1 MGKKSNTELLIEEL
15 VQLPDDMKEKVAIH
29 LLGTVQ
35 GMKIAAALDND
46 KKSA

>member
-1 MGKKSNTELLIEEL
+1 MEKKTYTQQLAELL
-15 VQLPDDMKEKVAIH
+15 QGLPEDQREFIASH

-35 GMKIAAALDND
+35 GMKMAVALGKD

>member
-1 MGKKSNTELLIEEL
+1 MEKQSYTEQLAELLNEL
-15 VQLPDDMKEKVAIH
+15 PEDQREFIASH

-35 GMKIAAALDND
+35 GMKMQDALNKD

>member
-1 MGKKSNTELLIEEL
+1 MREKTYTEQLIEEL
-15 VQLPDDMKEKVAIH
+15 VKLPDEAKEYIAIH

-35 GMKIAAALDND
+35 GMKMAAALGKD